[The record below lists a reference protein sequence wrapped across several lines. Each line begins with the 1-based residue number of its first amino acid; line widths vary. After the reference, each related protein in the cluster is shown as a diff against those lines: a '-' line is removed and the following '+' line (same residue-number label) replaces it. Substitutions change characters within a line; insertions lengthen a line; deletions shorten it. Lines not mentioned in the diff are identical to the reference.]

1 MAKDINKTAFDEA
14 TKLKL
19 NIFGECF
26 EEWLPVFNNNL
37 YTDEIYIY
45 DLFAGS
51 GKDPENTK
59 GSPLVLFDKAKGI
72 DRKYCLRKKK
82 KTKFIF
88 NELMKD
94 KSEEL
99 EQNIKQYLEQC
110 KHDNDCEGCVY
121 RYKVSNSNFKDFF
134 SDKETLSI
142 FENNRIGKFILLDQ
156 YGFKQID
163 EEVFKQLISFPKTDF
178 IFFISSSFISRF
190 REHENTKKYFD
201 TSRIDF
207 NSIQPKEVHRAVTNY
222 FKDLIPSNKE
232 YYLHQ
237 FSIQKEE
244 NKSNYYGLIFGTNHT
259 LGMEKFLKVCWRHDE
274 MSGEANYNIDN
285 NHERG
290 TLFFQP
296 ENTIKKT
303 NVSEEI
309 KELILLGK
317 IKDNITG
324 LKFAISN
331 GCEPILFTEAI
342 KELESN
348 KMIERIGDKNNQSAN
363 IHRAPL
369 YKINVLKT

>member
-1 MAKDINKTAFDEA
+1 MTKDINKKAFDEA

-26 EEWLPVFNNNL
+26 EEWLPVFNNN
-37 YTDEIYIY
+37 YTDQVYIF

-51 GKDPENTK
+51 GKDINNVM
-59 GSPLVLFDKAKGI
+59 GSPLVLFDKAKGKN
-72 DRKYCLRKKK
+72 RKYCLKKNK
-82 KTKFIF
+82 DTRFIF
-88 NELMKD
+88 NELKKD

-99 EQNIKQYLEQC
+99 EQNIKLHLEQC
-110 KHDNDCEGCVY
+110 KDDNNCGGCVY
-121 RYKVSNSNFKDFF
+121 RYKVVNSDFKNFF

-142 FENNRIGKFILLDQ
+142 FENNKTGKFILLDQ

-178 IFFISSSFISRF
+178 IFFISSSFVKRF
-190 REHENTKKYFD
+190 KEHPNTTKYID
-201 TSRIDF
+201 TSKIDF

-222 FKDLIPSNKE
+222 FRDLIPLNEE

-237 FSIQKEE
+237 FSIQKED
-244 NKSNYYGLIFGTNHT
+244 NKNNYYGLIFGTNHT

-274 MSGEANYNIDN
+274 LSGEANYNIDN

-309 KELILLGK
+309 KELILSGE
-317 IKDNITG
+317 INNNRVG
-324 LKFAISN
+324 LKYALN
-331 GCEPILFTEAI
+331 KGCLPKLFTEVV
-342 KELESN
+342 KDLEKN
-348 KMIERIGDKNNQSAN
+348 KKIERVGDINYQSTDIHKVPIYN
-363 IHRAPL
+363 I
-369 YKINVLKT
+369 KILKT